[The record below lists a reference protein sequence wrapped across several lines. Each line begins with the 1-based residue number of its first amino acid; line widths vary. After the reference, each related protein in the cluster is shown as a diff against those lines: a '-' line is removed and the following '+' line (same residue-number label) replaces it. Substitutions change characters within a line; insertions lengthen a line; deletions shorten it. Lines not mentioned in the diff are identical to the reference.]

1 MSEIIMVGLDLAKN
15 VFQVH
20 GADSVGGDVLRKK
33 PWKPDTA
40 QAVARNEIL
49 RTSNRVGR
57 TIWRRWSCQPKRIML
72 RSIVQSAR

>member
-1 MSEIIMVGLDLAKN
+1 MLEITTVGLDLGKN
-15 VFQVH
+15 LFQVH
-20 GADSVGGDVLRKK
+20 GADSVGGAVLRKK

-57 TIWRRWSCQPKRIML
+57 TIWRRWSGQP
-72 RSIVQSAR
+72 